1 MKFSSNL
8 LRESIIRFLEGKGPD
23 SELFEAAR
31 VALLESAGS
40 GVFLRGIIELSNNC
54 RKNCFYCGLR
64 RDNRTFTRYTIPF
77 DEVVNVLE
85 SGYAKGLRS
94 FLLQSGELLGTDH
107 IDHVER
113 ILRWVSKNL
122 EGVRMVLSMGELPIG
137 VLERLRTAGAHRY
150 LLRIETS
157 SRELYEMLHPDDGLH
172 EYADRLRSL
181 WMIRASGWQTGTGVL
196 IGFPEQT
203 VENLADDLLF
213 MKKKDIDMCGM
224 GPYLEH
230 EQTPLWNMRDEFS
243 QWEERELLTL
253 RMISLLRILLSTANI
268 AATTALQTLDP
279 EGLEKGLLA
288 GANVV
293 MPNLTPMKYRKD
305 YNLYQGKV
313 HVEDTLDEV
322 LKILENRCSAIGRNV
337 ELGNS
342 GDPLHFTNRMKAQA
356 GDWTE

>member
-1 MKFSSNL
+1 MNLSSNL
-8 LRESIIRFLEGKGPD
+8 SRGSIIQFLEGGGPD

-31 VALLESAGS
+31 AALLESAGS

-64 RDNRTFTRYTIPF
+64 RDNRNFSRYTIPF
-77 DEVVNVLE
+77 DEVVNVFE

-94 FLLQSGELLGTDH
+94 FLLQSGELLGASH
-107 IDHVER
+107 IDYVER
-113 ILRWVSKNL
+113 ILRWVSRNL
-122 EGVRMVLSMGELPIG
+122 DGVRMVLSIGELPIG
-137 VLERLRTAGAHRY
+137 VLERFKKAGAHRY
-150 LLRIETS
+150 LLRIEASTP
-157 SRELYEMLHPDDGLH
+157 ELYEMFHPDDGLH
-172 EYADRLRSL
+172 EYDDRLHSL
-181 WMIRASGWQTGTGVL
+181 KMIRASGWQTGTGVL
-196 IGFPEQT
+196 IGLPGQT
-203 VENLADDLLF
+203 AENLADDLLF
-213 MKKKDIDMCGM
+213 MKEMDIDMCGM

-230 EQTPLWNMRDEFS
+230 EQTPLWNRRGELR

-253 RMISLLRILLSTANI
+253 RMISLLRLLLPTINI

-279 EGLEKGLLA
+279 DGLEKGLMA

-322 LKILENRCSAIGRNV
+322 LKILENRCSEIGRDV
-337 ELGNS
+337 ELGNP

-356 GDWTE
+356 GD